1 MDNYDNI
8 FGMLETV
15 ENASKK
21 PESVVIDSGKV
32 FSSKIEEKMYSV
44 EETRALLSKLEG
56 IRRVEQV
63 QYAPEKTQF
72 AAQPQPR
79 AGAPDITK
87 EIEQIVGNASK
98 DFEKSLEKEL
108 EKIET
113 KKLILTSLSLQDQR
127 SELEKISE
135 GLDEQVFDDEQLKI
149 IVSEVKGLRE
159 RLKFEKMPAEQ
170 FQSSFIVPR
179 NNRLM
184 EVEEKLYKMGRLPKA
199 ANA

>member
-1 MDNYDNI
+1 MDSYDNI

-15 ENASKK
+15 ENASKR

-72 AAQPQPR
+72 AAQQQPR

-98 DFEKSLEKEL
+98 DFEKSLEREL

-113 KKLILTSLSLQDQR
+113 KKLILPSLSLQDQL

-199 ANA
+199 ANT